1 MQTIHAAEAIPQSLL
16 SRHGDIAPT
25 CWCGQDLE
33 YVRRVHCPRCG
44 RAAYG
49 RSVPPAEPAHSL

>member
-16 SRHGDIAPT
+16 GRHGDIAPT

-33 YVRRVHCPRCG
+33 YVAANSLPSLWSG
-44 RAAYG
+44 RL
-49 RSVPPAEPAHSL
+49 PPFRASR